1 MAMQPDIQYV
11 RFYTTGS
18 AARKLELQPKKEKAK
33 KSKTTKQD
41 KELAALKEELATQK
55 DQMLRTL
62 AEYDNYRKR
71 TQKEKDS
78 MYSDGIVYA
87 VKSFLPVIDNLE
99 RALAAAGEDSPLKE
113 GVSMIMAQT
122 AEVLKNMGV
131 TQFGEVGEEFDPA
144 RHAAVMHVEDENL
157 PESSLAEV
165 LQKGYVYKDEQIVRH
180 AAVKVA
186 N

>member
-1 MAMQPDIQYV
+1 MEEEKK
-11 RFYTTGS
+11 TT
-18 AARKLELQPKKEKAK
+18 AAPAENAEQAPKKEKAK
-33 KSKTTKQD
+33 KPKATKQD
-41 KELAALKEELATQK
+41 KEIEQLKEELAAQK

-71 TQKEKDS
+71 TQKEKEA
-78 MYSDGIVYA
+78 MYGDGIVSA
-87 VKSFLPVIDNLE
+87 VKNFLPVIDNLE

-113 GVSMIMAQT
+113 GVSMIMMQT
-122 AEVLKNMGV
+122 QEVLKNMGV
-131 TQFGEVGEEFDPA
+131 TQFGEVGDEFDPA
-144 RHAAVMHVEDENL
+144 RHAAVMHVDDENL

>member
-1 MAMQPDIQYV
+1 MEDNKTATPV
-11 RFYTTGS
+11 EET
-18 AARKLELQPKKEKAK
+18 EPKTASKPEKAK
-33 KSKTTKQD
+33 KTKAN
-41 KELAALKEELATQK
+41 KALDEANKKLEEMK

-78 MYSDGIVYA
+78 MYADGIVA
-87 VKSFLPVIDNLE
+87 GVKAFLPVIDNLE
-99 RALAAAGEDSPLKE
+99 RAVAAADESSALKD
-113 GVSMIMAQT
+113 GVAMILQQT
-122 AEVLKNMGV
+122 ANVLEGIGV
-131 TQFGEVGEEFDPA
+131 KQFGEAGDPFDPN
-144 RHAAVMHVEDENL
+144 RHAAVMHIEDENL
-157 PESSLAEV
+157 PENSVAEV

>member
-1 MAMQPDIQYV
+1 MAEEKTV
-11 RFYTTGS
+11 
-18 AARKLELQPKKEKAK
+18 AAPEETAEQTPKKEKTK

-41 KELAALKEELATQK
+41 KEIAALKEELAAGK

-71 TQKEKDS
+71 TQKEKEA
-78 MYSDGIVYA
+78 MYGDGIVYA
-87 VKSFLPVIDNLE
+87 VKCFLPVIDNLE
-99 RALAAAGEDSPLKE
+99 RALAAAGENSSLKE

-122 AEVLKNMGV
+122 TDVLKNMGV
-131 TQFGEVGEEFDPA
+131 TQFGEVGDEFDPG

-165 LQKGYVYKDEQIVRH
+165 LQKGYVYKDGQIIRH

>member
-1 MAMQPDIQYV
+1 MEEKETVVTPEEQPV
-11 RFYTTGS
+11 ESTPAPETTE
-18 AARKLELQPKKEKAK
+18 KNEKPKKEKSK
-33 KSKTTKQD
+33 KQN
-41 KELAALKEELATQK
+41 KELAETKEKLEALQ

-71 TQKEKDS
+71 TQKEKEA
-78 MYSDGIVYA
+78 MYGDGIVYA
-87 VKSFLPVIDNLE
+87 IKTFLPVIDNLE

-113 GVSMIMAQT
+113 GVSMIMTQT
-122 AEVLKNMGV
+122 ADVLKNMGV
-131 TQFGEVGEEFDPA
+131 TQFGEVGDEFDPN
-144 RHAAVMHVEDENL
+144 RHAAVMHIEDENL

-165 LQKGYVYKDEQIVRH
+165 LQKGYVYKDGQIIRH

>member
-1 MAMQPDIQYV
+1 MEQEKTVVTPEE
-11 RFYTTGS
+11 T
-18 AARKLELQPKKEKAK
+18 PKKEKPK
-33 KSKTTKQD
+33 KPKSTKQD
-41 KELAALKEELATQK
+41 KEIASLKEELAAQK

-71 TQKEKDS
+71 TQKEKEA
-78 MYSDGIVYA
+78 MYGDGIVSA
-87 VKSFLPVIDNLE
+87 IKNFLPVIDNLE
-99 RALAAAGEDSPLKE
+99 RALAAGEDSPLKE
-113 GVSMIMAQT
+113 GVNMIMQQT
-122 AEVLKNMGV
+122 TEVLANMGV

-144 RHAAVMHVEDENL
+144 RHAAVMHIDDENL

-165 LQKGYVYKDEQIVRH
+165 LQKGYVYKDGQIIRH

>member
-1 MAMQPDIQYV
+1 MEEEKTVTASESTAEQ
-11 RFYTTGS
+11 TS
-18 AARKLELQPKKEKAK
+18 KKEKATK
-33 KSKTTKQD
+33 PKSTKQD
-41 KELAALKEELATQK
+41 KEIASLKEELEAQK

-71 TQKEKDS
+71 TQKEKES
-78 MYSDGIVYA
+78 MYGDGIAYA
-87 VKSFLPVIDNLE
+87 IKCFLPVIDNLE
-99 RALAAAGEDSPLKE
+99 RALAAAGEDSPFKE
-113 GVSMIMAQT
+113 GVSLIMEQT

-131 TQFGEVGEEFDPA
+131 TQFGEVGDEFDPG
-144 RHAAVMHVEDENL
+144 RHAAVMHIEDENL

-165 LQKGYVYKDEQIVRH
+165 LQKGYVYKDGQIIRH

>member
-1 MAMQPDIQYV
+1 MEEEKK
-11 RFYTTGS
+11 TT
-18 AARKLELQPKKEKAK
+18 AAPEENAEQAPKKEKAK
-33 KSKTTKQD
+33 KPKATKQD
-41 KELAALKEELATQK
+41 KEIEQLKEELAAQK

-71 TQKEKDS
+71 TQKEKEA
-78 MYSDGIVYA
+78 MYGDGIVSA
-87 VKSFLPVIDNLE
+87 VKNFLPVIDNLE

-113 GVSMIMAQT
+113 GVSMIMMQT
-122 AEVLKNMGV
+122 QEVLKNMGV
-131 TQFGEVGEEFDPA
+131 TQFGEVGDEFDPA
-144 RHAAVMHVEDENL
+144 RHAAVMHVDDENL